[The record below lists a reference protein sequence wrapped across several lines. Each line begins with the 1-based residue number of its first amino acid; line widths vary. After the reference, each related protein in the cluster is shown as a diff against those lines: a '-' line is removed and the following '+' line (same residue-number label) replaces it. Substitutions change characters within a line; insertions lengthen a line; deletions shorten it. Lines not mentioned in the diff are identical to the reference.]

1 MSTKNIVVGLGFFAT
16 VLLLNAC
23 AGLQGSTLSKPS
35 QEDLL
40 KRAKASLNEL
50 YDLSPKAREL
60 QPQVKAI
67 LVFPDIIRAGLF
79 VGGSGGNGV
88 LFSPGGRMLGYYNIA
103 GMSYGLQL
111 GAENFSQALF
121 LATAEALEYLNDS
134 AGWSIGTGPH
144 VVVVDE
150 GMGKDIS
157 STTLRSDVFSFIYG
171 QKGLMGALAIQG
183 QKITKLEHGK

>member
-1 MSTKNIVVGLGFFAT
+1 MNTKNIVVWPGLFAA

-23 AGLQGSTLSKPS
+23 AGLQGSTLSKSS

-40 KRAKASLNEL
+40 KRGRASLNEL
-50 YDLSPKAREL
+50 FDLSSKARDIR
-60 QPQVKAI
+60 PQAKAI
-67 LVFPDIIRAGLF
+67 LVFPDIIKAGLF

-88 LFSPGGRMLGYYNIA
+88 MLSPNGRMIGYYNIT
-103 GMSYGLQL
+103 GLSYGLQL
-111 GAENFSQALF
+111 GAENYSQALF
-121 LATAEALEYLNDS
+121 LVTDEALEYLNDS

-150 GMGKDIS
+150 GMGKDMS
-157 STTLRSDVFSFIYG
+157 STTLRSDVYSFIYG

-183 QKITKLEHGK
+183 KKITKLEHVK